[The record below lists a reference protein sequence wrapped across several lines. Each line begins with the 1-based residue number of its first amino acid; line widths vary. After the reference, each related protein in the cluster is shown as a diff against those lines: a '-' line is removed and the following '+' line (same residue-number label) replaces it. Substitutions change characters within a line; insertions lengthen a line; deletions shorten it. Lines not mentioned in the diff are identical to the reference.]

1 MVEALVAVTATANA
15 PFAIQQ
21 ITIVDPQSAEII
33 DRGSSIRGV
42 LTF

>member
-15 PFAIQQ
+15 PFAIQP
-21 ITIVDPQSAEII
+21 ITVDDLRSAEMI